1 MKKLFLL
8 AAVLLAGIG
17 TANAQSDQHIGSY
30 KANDM
35 VRRADNLL
43 GKRDSESFAA
53 AQKLLSDA
61 EAQLQTDIDKAKA
74 DGKSDKL
81 ALLYLQNATL
91 QGKLLN
97 PILSNASSGIPF
109 DTLQFCQHVDNA
121 TESFSN
127 AAYYNKQPNAKG
139 KVKEDIF
146 VSMQTKFGVLQMLT
160 YYYNCATF
168 MDAMGK
174 KQESLD
180 YFQKY
185 VDLPAK
191 SAAFT
196 QQEGDSIYSANAKY
210 YTLARF
216 NLALQNY
223 NIKNYEQA
231 VKCADA
237 AIKVTTDSTNLHDL
251 YLIKINAYGELKDST
266 SWQKTLVEAYEA
278 TGKESFMQNLIY
290 YYIQSNK
297 VDEAT
302 ALANQ
307 LVTENPDSKM
317 AWYIKGAIELNV
329 KKDYKAAVESC
340 DKALAIDPDF
350 KDALFNKGTAY
361 VNDIY
366 DQTHSGKSKF
376 KYVGT
381 NRRITGKTS
390 DGSYQ
395 REKAIYDKELK
406 EARSYYENALT
417 CMERVRELDPDNAKR
432 WAPSLQMIYSALGN
446 TAKAKEMDDLLDA
459 ANQAAQEQ

>member
-109 DTLQFCQHVDNA
+109 DTLQFCQRVDNA

-231 VKCADA
+231 V
-237 AIKVTTDSTNLHDL
+237 
-251 YLIKINAYGELKDST
+251 
-266 SWQKTLVEAYEA
+266 
-278 TGKESFMQNLIY
+278 
-290 YYIQSNK
+290 
-297 VDEAT
+297 
-302 ALANQ
+302 
-307 LVTENPDSKM
+307 
-317 AWYIKGAIELNV
+317 
-329 KKDYKAAVESC
+329 
-340 DKALAIDPDF
+340 
-350 KDALFNKGTAY
+350 
-361 VNDIY
+361 
-366 DQTHSGKSKF
+366 
-376 KYVGT
+376 
-381 NRRITGKTS
+381 
-390 DGSYQ
+390 
-395 REKAIYDKELK
+395 
-406 EARSYYENALT
+406 
-417 CMERVRELDPDNAKR
+417 
-432 WAPSLQMIYSALGN
+432 
-446 TAKAKEMDDLLDA
+446 
-459 ANQAAQEQ
+459 